1 MLTEYVRQSLGR
13 AITKQYIP
21 NKRAK
26 VVTLDPE
33 LEKLLM
39 ESIQQSEHGSYL
51 SLEPRVTQVILNN
64 LSTEIQKLVSIG
76 EQPIVLTAPIVRFY
90 FKNLTEQMI
99 PDLIVLSYNEI
110 DSDVEVQS
118 IGTVKL

>member
-1 MLTEYVRQSLGR
+1 
-13 AITKQYIP
+13 
-21 NKRAK
+21 